1 VNLKEKLN
9 YYGSKK
15 EPFFFIINYDMSK
28 YDLIPLDSLP
38 NNITYKITKNCTYK
52 NHNCNITAQPIPFNQ
67 YNNKFLDL
75 QTQIRNGN
83 TYLANLT
90 TQTIIQTNTQLKK
103 LYDGSFLYPNLYYKD
118 KFICFSPEEFCHIED
133 NKIYTYPMKGTVD
146 ASLSDASE
154 KILADK
160 KEMAEHI
167 MIVDLLRNDLN
178 MVAKDVKVDKFRY
191 VTKISAG
198 DKKLL
203 QVSSKISGKLENN
216 WQDNLGEILK
226 KLLPAGSI
234 TGTPKKSTVD
244 IIKSIEDYNRGFYSG
259 IFGVFDGNSLD
270 SAVMIRYIENID
282 NKLFYKSG
290 GGITLDSNV
299 ALEYKELIDK
309 IYI

>member
-1 VNLKEKLN
+1 
-9 YYGSKK
+9 
-15 EPFFFIINYDMSK
+15 
-28 YDLIPLDSLP
+28 
-38 NNITYKITKNCTYK
+38 
-52 NHNCNITAQPIPFNQ
+52 
-67 YNNKFLDL
+67 
-75 QTQIRNGN
+75 
-83 TYLANLT
+83 
-90 TQTIIQTNTQLKK
+90 
-103 LYDGSFLYPNLYYKD
+103 
-118 KFICFSPEEFCHIED
+118 
-133 NKIYTYPMKGTVD
+133 MKGTID
-146 ASLSDASE
+146 ATIDNAKE
-154 KILADK
+154 KILTDK

-244 IIKSIEDYNRGFYSG
+244 IIESIEDYNRGFYSG

>member
-1 VNLKEKLN
+1 MTFDDINLLALKRIPFLFISDFKAQNIKIIKLT
-9 YYGSKK
+9 
-15 EPFFFIINYDMSK
+15 
-28 YDLIPLDSLP
+28 DLKSEDIQYSISDIKSVKQFK
-38 NNITYKITKNCTYK
+38 NTCIKI
-52 NHNCNITAQPIPFNQ
+52 PIPFSN
-67 YNNKFLDL
+67 YKKKFDKV
-75 QTQIRNGN
+75 IEKIKSGD
-83 TYLANLT
+83 TYLLNLT
-90 TQTIIQTNTQLKK
+90 QTTKLKTNYTLKEIFTQANAKYK
-103 LYDGSFLYPNLYYKD
+103 LRYKNE
-118 KFICFSPEEFCHIED
+118 FVCFSPECFI
-133 NKIYTYPMKGTVD
+133 KIQNNTIHTYPMKGTID
-146 ASLSDASE
+146 SSIENAKE
-154 KILADK
+154 KILNDK
-160 KEMAEHI
+160 KELAEHV
-167 MIVDLLRNDLN
+167 MIVDLLRNDLSI
-178 MVAKDVKVDKFRY
+178 VSKKVKVDRFRY
-191 VTKISAG
+191 CETIDAG

-244 IIKSIEDYNRGFYSG
+244 IIESIEDYNRGFYSG

>member
-1 VNLKEKLN
+1 MSFDDITTLAKKREPFLFIIDYKAINIHLFKLDELNKFDIEYSISDSLNKASIPYSLKKTPIEFELYKEK
-9 YYGSKK
+9 
-15 EPFFFIINYDMSK
+15 
-28 YDLIPLDSLP
+28 
-38 NNITYKITKNCTYK
+38 
-52 NHNCNITAQPIPFNQ
+52 FNMVIE
-67 YNNKFLDL
+67 
-75 QTQIRNGN
+75 QIKSGN
-83 TYLANLT
+83 TYLLNLT
-90 TQTIIQTNTQLKK
+90 QPTLIDTDLTLKEIYNIANAK
-103 LYDGSFLYPNLYYKD
+103 YKIR
-118 KFICFSPEEFCHIED
+118 FFNRFVCFSPESFIKIKN
-133 NKIYTYPMKGTVD
+133 NKIFTYPMKGTID
-146 ASLSDASE
+146 ATIDNAKE
-154 KILADK
+154 KILTDK

-191 VTKISAG
+191 ITKISAG

-203 QVSSKISGKLENN
+203 QVSSKISGNLENN

-244 IIKSIEDYNRGFYSG
+244 IIESIEDYNRGFYSG